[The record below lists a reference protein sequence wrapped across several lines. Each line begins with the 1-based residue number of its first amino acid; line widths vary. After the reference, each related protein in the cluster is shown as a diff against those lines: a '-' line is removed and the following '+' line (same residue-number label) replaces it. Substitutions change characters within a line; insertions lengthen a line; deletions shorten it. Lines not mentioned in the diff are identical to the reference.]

1 MTPSIAIGGPF
12 LSREL
17 CSQVVQEIERDGCW
31 QWGEINHGGRSH
43 VDLDFRRVQWCPV
56 PQSCRTVI
64 SARLLA
70 IARGLAPHFG
80 PVRSFEGPNLLR
92 YRAGDFF
99 RAHPDENPRK
109 RLHPRRVTITAFLND
124 RVFDGGILRL
134 HPRNSTEP
142 FDIVPRAGRFVAFA
156 ASTVHEVS
164 MIAGGNRY
172 ALVAWLH

>member
-70 IARGLAPHFG
+70 IARGLALHFG
-80 PVRSFEGPNLLR
+80 PVRQLR
-92 YRAGDFF
+92 RAKP
-99 RAHPDENPRK
+99 AP
-109 RLHPRRVTITAFLND
+109 
-124 RVFDGGILRL
+124 
-134 HPRNSTEP
+134 
-142 FDIVPRAGRFVAFA
+142 VPCGRFLPRTPGWRIRANG
-156 ASTVHEVS
+156 STPEGS
-164 MIAGGNRY
+164 QSPPS
-172 ALVAWLH
+172 